1 LDAGLR
7 VLAQWP
13 KMPTFRALLRQAET
27 PMYTTLK
34 LVHMIAAALTISGFI
49 LRGFWMLSDSENLQ
63 HPLVRVLPHIIDTVF
78 LLAGIGLIM
87 TLHLPVLLP
96 GWLQIKIAA
105 LLVYIVLGT
114 IALKRGK
121 TKRVRFIAFVLALL
135 TFAYVV
141 GVALN
146 KSAASWLA

>member
-1 LDAGLR
+1 
-7 VLAQWP
+7 
-13 KMPTFRALLRQAET
+13 
-27 PMYTTLK
+27 MYTTLK
-34 LVHMIAAALTISGFI
+34 LVHMTAAALTISGFI

-78 LLAGIGLIM
+78 LLAGIGLVM

-121 TKRVRFIAFVLALL
+121 TKRVRAIAFVLALL

>member
-1 LDAGLR
+1 
-7 VLAQWP
+7 
-13 KMPTFRALLRQAET
+13 
-27 PMYTTLK
+27 MYTTLK
-34 LVHMIAAALTISGFI
+34 LVHMIAATLTIAGFV
-49 LRGFWMLSDSENLQ
+49 LRGFWMLSDSDKLQ

-78 LLAGIGLIM
+78 LLAGIGLIV

-121 TKRVRFIAFVLALL
+121 TKRIRAIAFVLALL

-141 GVALN
+141 GVALS
-146 KSAASWLA
+146 KSAASWITILSA

>member
-1 LDAGLR
+1 
-7 VLAQWP
+7 
-13 KMPTFRALLRQAET
+13 
-27 PMYTTLK
+27 MYTTLK
-34 LVHMIAAALTISGFI
+34 LVHMTAAALTISGFI
-49 LRGFWMLSDSENLQ
+49 LRGYWMLSDSAKLQ
-63 HPLVRVLPHIIDTVF
+63 HPLVRVLPHVIDTVF

-121 TKRVRFIAFVLALL
+121 TRRVRAVAFVMALL

-146 KSAASWLA
+146 KSGASWFA